1 MKLPT
6 CCVALLVAAG
16 STHKAFAKIGHESFF
31 KNDNFIETGSMSF
44 NYDYAYDY
52 DYPYAENEEEER

>member
-6 CCVALLVAAG
+6 SCVALLVAAG
-16 STHKAFAKIGHESFF
+16 STHKAFAKIGHESFG
-31 KNDNFIETGSMSF
+31 KNDNLIETGSMSY

-52 DYPYAENEEEER
+52 DYPYTEDEEKER